1 MKLYITTLII
11 IAFSFQS
18 YSQQKYYQSEDS
30 LQLIQIQEYHKFCDT
45 MYVHSARQAKLLK
58 DTNPYLALYYVNL
71 NHNLRGPL
79 YGNGLRSA
87 LVWFNEIDEVEFE
100 CYMKIK
106 YYDKALNMLMH
117 RDDFLGI
124 CDRSKNNLEYKT
136 VAFEN
141 TVQSIREI
149 FDHYRAK
156 QSRAD
161 VYQSLYANMYVVIE
175 NEKECYPYLMTK
187 YKEMSI
193 QIPKIR
199 CLSEKIEIVRKKLKA
214 KQITKQQYLETIKKM
229 DYLQYTIFHDVL
241 MSTEIEPATNQ

>member
-1 MKLYITTLII
+1 
-11 IAFSFQS
+11 
-18 YSQQKYYQSEDS
+18 
-30 LQLIQIQEYHKFCDT
+30 

-79 YGNGLRSA
+79 YDNGLHSA
-87 LVWFNEIDEVEFE
+87 LVWFDKIDEVEFE

-106 YYDKALNMLMH
+106 HYDKAMNMLMH
-117 RDDFLGI
+117 RDDILGI
-124 CDRSKNNLEYKT
+124 CERSKNNLEYKT
-136 VAFEN
+136 VEFEN
-141 TVQSIREI
+141 TVQNMSVI

-161 VYQSLYANMYVVIE
+161 VYQSLYANMYIVIE

-193 QIPKIR
+193 RIPKTH
-199 CLSEKIEIVRKKLKA
+199 CLSEKIELVRKKLEA
-214 KQITKQQYLETIKKM
+214 KQITKQQYLETIKEI
-229 DYLQYTIFHDVL
+229 DYLQYTIFYDVL
-241 MSTEIEPATNQ
+241 MNTK